1 MRSTPAYITALTESE
16 LTPNPNTKIMGS
28 KVNSLFYPSKGKNKA
43 IGTNLENEIIGA
55 LMPIVYSLN
64 KGKSIVSKSPEHRIL
79 KELLMRINK

>member
-1 MRSTPAYITALTESE
+1 MRSIPYITALTEGE

-28 KVNSLFYPSKGKNKA
+28 KVNSLFYPSKGKGGKA

-64 KGKSIVSKSPEHRIL
+64 KGKSIAPKSPEHRIL